1 MVSLKRI
8 SVFVFLTAVFLM
20 LFVGNASARVEIFN
34 GTITE
39 GDGYQINNYVI
50 DVSSVFVEANTV
62 VFKVYERGELKIDK
76 MIERND
82 SITFDFEEGEM
93 ELKLRSVSG
102 GVLPVARVFI
112 SVSDYNIGN
121 IYTSAVIN
129 GGHEYAT
136 YSGTPI
142 IEITKTVDKSSI
154 LVGDSVKVTV
164 TAVNT
169 GNDDATDVTFT
180 NPMQESFILTDTF
193 VEPASTMSVDVG
205 ELKTIY
211 VYMLKA
217 TEADTYKF
225 KATTATFS
233 NVADQKFPPAISNT
247 PTVTVTAP
255 EVQEIPKKTAV
266 LEITTDVDNVA
277 IARND
282 LITATVNLKNTGDA
296 PASVV
301 WLEMVIPE
309 DLEYVSGDD
318 AIELIGNVP
327 KIYMDSF
334 GLQQEKEFSYT
345 LKANTL
351 GTYTLITKLSYE
363 YNNGVDDENQKVST
377 ESVTNNI
384 YVQKGKY
391 DDLYEQPVYVYVL
404 PIVAIAVI
412 GAWLYHRHKQYKF

>member
-1 MVSLKRI
+1 MVNLKRI
-8 SVFVFLTAVFLM
+8 SVFVFLAAVFLL

-34 GTITE
+34 GSITE

-50 DVSSVFVEANTV
+50 DVTDVFVEANTA
-62 VFKVYERGELKIDK
+62 VFKIYERGELINDK
-76 MIERND
+76 MFDRNE
-82 SITFDFEEGEM
+82 SITFDFEDGEM
-93 ELKLRSVSG
+93 QLTLLSVSS
-102 GVLPVARVFI
+102 GVLPVARI
-112 SVSDYNIGN
+112 LITVSDYNIGN
-121 IYTSAVIN
+121 IYNSDVIN

-136 YSGTPI
+136 YSGTPLL
-142 IEITKTVDKSSI
+142 EITKTVDKNSI
-154 LVGDSVKVTV
+154 LVGDSVKVTI

-169 GNDDATDVTFT
+169 GNDDATDVIFT

-217 TEADTYKF
+217 TEAGTFTF
-225 KATTATFS
+225 KTTTATFS
-233 NVADQKFPPAISNT
+233 NVADQKFPPATSNT

-255 EVQEIPKKTAV
+255 EVPEIPKKTAV
-266 LEITTDVDNVA
+266 LELSTDVDSVTV
-277 IARND
+277 ARND
-282 LITATVNLKNTGDA
+282 QITATVHLKNTGDA

-309 DLEYVSGDD
+309 DMEYVSGDE
-318 AIELIGNVP
+318 ATELIGGVP

-363 YNNGVDDENQKVST
+363 YNNGVDAENQKVST

-391 DDLYEQPVYVYVL
+391 DDLYEQPLYVYVL
-404 PIVAIAVI
+404 PIVAITAI
-412 GAWLYHRHKQYKF
+412 GAWIYHRQKQYKF

>member
-8 SVFVFLTAVFLM
+8 SVFVFLAAVFLM

-39 GDGYQINNYVI
+39 GHGYQINNYVI

-93 ELKLRSVSG
+93 ELKLQSVSG

-121 IYTSAVIN
+121 IYTSDNIV
-129 GGHEYAT
+129 GGHEYAS
-136 YSGTPI
+136 YSGTPV
-142 IEITKTVDKSSI
+142 IEITKTVDKKSI
-154 LVGDSVKVTV
+154 LVGDSVRVTI
-164 TAVNT
+164 TALNT
-169 GNDDATDVTFT
+169 GNDDATDVIFT
-180 NPMQESFILTDTF
+180 NPMLESFILEDTF
-193 VEPASTMSVDVG
+193 VEPASKMSIDIG

-217 TEADTYKF
+217 TKGGTFTF
-225 KATTATFS
+225 KPTTATFS
-233 NVADQKFPPAISNT
+233 NVADQNYPPASSNT
-247 PTVTVTAP
+247 PTLTVEGLVIP
-255 EVQEIPKKTAV
+255 EKTAF
-266 LEITTDVDNVA
+266 LELSTDVDSVS
-277 IARND
+277 IDRND
-282 LITATVNLKNTGDA
+282 QITSTVHLKNTGDA

-301 WLEMVIPE
+301 WIEIVVPE

-318 AIELIGNVP
+318 GIELIGGVP

-363 YNNGVDDENQKVST
+363 YNNGVDTENQKVST

-391 DDLYEQPVYVYVL
+391 DDLYEQPIYVYVL
-404 PIVAIAVI
+404 PIVAITAI